1 MAKAL
6 FTTVMPATNFKD
18 LSLGSVG
25 LMVSGLDQLLVVSV
39 RNCSFIE
46 FLFYPL
52 LANTSSTCSLANS
65 SPT

>member
-39 RNCSFIE
+39 RNCFIE

-52 LANTSSTCSLANS
+52 VANTFSTCSLANS